1 MSPTTWSAVADP
13 LCRRPDDGEALEDLD
28 RRRADLEELRQ
39 RVMNVVGHALRTP
52 MATLRGHIEVVAQDP
67 DRVADDEFRDSLLRS
82 ARRVEA
88 LLDDL
93 LIASGVETR
102 LPVGRPQ
109 PLRLVNELQGVLDDL
124 PHGADLEPHL
134 EIVGGVG
141 AEVRVPRDG
150 LRWILQRLLR
160 NALVYGGRRVVADI
174 REQGD
179 RVVLRLQSPDSQAR
193 PDDLEHAFELFYR
206 GEQAVMTDAIGLGVG
221 LPVARRL
228 AEHAGG
234 TLHLEAGARG
244 RGVTAVL
251 EMPAP

>member
-1 MSPTTWSAVADP
+1 MPEPVS
-13 LCRRPDDGEALEDLD
+13 RRQDDRGAIDDLD

-52 MATLRGHIEVVAQDP
+52 MATLRGHVEVVAQEP
-67 DRVADDEFRDSLLRS
+67 DRVAVDDFRDSLLRS

-109 PLRLVNELQGVLDDL
+109 PLRLVDELRGVLDEL
-124 PHGADLEPHL
+124 PYEADLEPAL
-134 EIVGGVG
+134 EITGHLSADVC
-141 AEVRVPRDG
+141 VPRDG

-160 NALVYGGRRVVADI
+160 NALVYGGRRVLAAIHQD
-174 REQGD
+174 GN
-179 RVVLRLQSPDSQAR
+179 RVVLRLHSPDGQAR

-206 GEQAVMTDAIGLGVG
+206 GEEAVMTDAIGLGVG

-234 TLHLEAGARG
+234 SLHLEGGADG
-244 RGVTAVL
+244 QGVTAVL
-251 EMPAP
+251 EVPAP

>member
-1 MSPTTWSAVADP
+1 MPDP
-13 LCRRPDDGEALEDLD
+13 LSRRPDDGGALDDLD
-28 RRRADLEELRQ
+28 RRRADVEELRQ

-52 MATLRGHIEVVAQDP
+52 MATLRGHVEVAAQDP
-67 DRVADDEFRDSLLRS
+67 DRVADDDFRESLLRS
-82 ARRVEA
+82 AQRVET

-109 PLRLVNELQGVLDDL
+109 PLRLVDELQGVLSEMPCD
-124 PHGADLEPHL
+124 ADLEPAL
-134 EIVGGVG
+134 EITGEVA
-141 AEVRVPRDG
+141 AEVCVPQDG

-160 NALVYGGRRVVADI
+160 NALVYGGQRVLADI
-174 REQGD
+174 RQDAD
-179 RVVLRLQSPDSQAR
+179 RVVLRLHSPDSHVR
-193 PDDLEHAFELFYR
+193 PEDLEHAFELFYR
-206 GEQAVMTDAIGLGVG
+206 GEQAVMTDAIGLGIG

-234 TLHLEAGARG
+234 TLHLEAGVDG

-251 EMPAP
+251 EVPAP

>member
-1 MSPTTWSAVADP
+1 
-13 LCRRPDDGEALEDLD
+13 
-28 RRRADLEELRQ
+28 
-39 RVMNVVGHALRTP
+39 
-52 MATLRGHIEVVAQDP
+52 MATLRGHVEVVAQDP

-109 PLRLVNELQGVLDDL
+109 PLRLVDELRGVLDEL
-124 PHGADLEPHL
+124 PQDADLEAEL
-134 EIVGGVG
+134 EISGHVDADVC
-141 AEVRVPRDG
+141 VPRDG
-150 LRWILQRLLR
+150 LRWMLQRLLR
-160 NALVYGGRRVVADI
+160 NALVYGGRRVLAAI
-174 REQGD
+174 HQEGD
-179 RVVLRLQSPDSQAR
+179 RVVLRLRSPDGRASHEE
-193 PDDLEHAFELFYR
+193 LEHAFELFYR
-206 GEQAVMTDAIGLGVG
+206 GEEAVMTDAIGLGIG

-234 TLHLEAGARG
+234 SLHLEAGADG

-251 EMPAP
+251 EIPAP